1 MEVDGMDEILL
12 DAEAASCVFD
22 PLNLG
27 IERFAGR
34 VGNRLA

>member
-12 DAEAASCVFD
+12 VAEAASCVFN
-22 PLNLG
+22 PLNLD

-34 VGNRLA
+34 VANRVA